1 MMRLKEQSDP
11 TADNGKKPGEIRSRQ
26 TDYEAISGADILIF
40 FLVFMGTA

>member
-1 MMRLKEQSDP
+1 MRLKECSDP

-26 TDYEAISGADILIF
+26 TNYGDISGADSLIF